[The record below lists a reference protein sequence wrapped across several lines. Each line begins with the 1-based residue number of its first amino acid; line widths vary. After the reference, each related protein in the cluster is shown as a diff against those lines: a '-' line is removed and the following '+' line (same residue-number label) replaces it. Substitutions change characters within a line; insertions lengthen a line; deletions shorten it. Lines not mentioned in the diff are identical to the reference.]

1 MEVTEKII
9 EDMVQAFDDEVREE
23 NLDREQ
29 IKEDAA
35 QHLSILQANGRGS
48 DPAIGNK
55 L

>member
-35 QHLSILQANGRGS
+35 PRPVLYVSE
-48 DPAIGNK
+48 
-55 L
+55 